1 MKTLTMAL
9 LAGAIAAAPIAASAQ
24 SHGGGGGGFH
34 GGGGGGGGFHGG
46 YGGYH
51 GGYGGGWRGG
61 YGGWRGGYGYG
72 WGFGGF
78 GLGLALGAAYYD
90 PWYYGYGGYYPGYY
104 GYYPAYYGPSAWDDD
119 YDDYYGGP
127 APAQA
132 APPANYNG
140 GYSAPGAGSA
150 SAQACGQWVWH
161 ADQNKYQWAPG
172 ACT

>member
-24 SHGGGGGGFH
+24 SHGGGGFH
-34 GGGGGGGGFHGG
+34 GGGGGGGFHGGGG

-51 GGYGGGWRGG
+51 GGYGGYRGG
-61 YGGWRGGYGYG
+61 YGGYRGGWGGYG

-78 GLGLALGAAYYD
+78 GLGLALGAAYYN
-90 PWYYGYGGYYPGYY
+90 PWYYGYGGYYGYGYPGY
-104 GYYPAYYGPSAWDDD
+104 GYAGYGPSAWDDD
-119 YDDYYGGP
+119 YDDYNGAPGP
-127 APAQA
+127 AS
-132 APPANYNG
+132 APPATYQG
-140 GYSAPGAGSA
+140 GYGAAPAASP